1 MAFAINRSVILGH
14 VGQDVKVSS
23 IQNGNT
29 VANFSVATSER
40 FKDRSGEM
48 QERTEWHNVV
58 AFGRQAEIA
67 RDYVSKGSKVY
78 VDGKLQ
84 TRSWEKDGVKHY
96 RTEIIVQRLGLLDG
110 KQDSNGNGR
119 SNGYSASNSGNN
131 SYDDTF
137 SSTEIS
143 DDDIPF

>member
-1 MAFAINRSVILGH
+1 MAFAINRSVVLGH

-23 IQNGNT
+23 MQNGNT

-67 RDYVSKGSKVY
+67 RDYISKGSKVY
-78 VDGKLQ
+78 VEGKLQ
-84 TRSWEKDGVKHY
+84 TRSWEKEGVKQY

-110 KQDSNGNGR
+110 KQDGNGR
-119 SNGYSASNSGNN
+119 SNGYSASTSGNN
-131 SYDDTF
+131 GSYDDTF
-137 SSTEIS
+137 GDTEL
-143 DDDIPF
+143 DEDLIPF